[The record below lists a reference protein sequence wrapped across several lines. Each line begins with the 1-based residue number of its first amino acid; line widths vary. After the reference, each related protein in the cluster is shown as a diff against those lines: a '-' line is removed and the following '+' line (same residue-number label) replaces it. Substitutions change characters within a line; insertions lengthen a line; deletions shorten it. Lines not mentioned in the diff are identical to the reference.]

1 MSENLSE
8 FIQLLKKINSDASIK
23 VEYNCY
29 DNYHP
34 DVIEAS
40 NLANEC
46 LISEEGY
53 PDMDNI
59 EILNAYGF
67 RVFPGEV
74 DRFGWLTGCIQLSRG
89 TIVFG

>member
-1 MSENLSE
+1 MSENLGD
-8 FIQLLKKINSDASIK
+8 FIQLLKKINSDDSIK
-23 VEYNCY
+23 VEYNSY

-46 LISEEGY
+46 LITDEGR
-53 PDMDNI
+53 PDIDNI
-59 EILNAYGF
+59 NILNVYGF

-89 TIVFG
+89 VIVFG